1 MLDTSLRNDGLKR
14 LQEIGVAD
22 LIVGIPTFRN
32 AATIAPLI
40 KTAVEGMQ
48 VHFPRLRCIIAIAD
62 GMSNDGTLDVAA
74 TVPMAPNVRRIVTL
88 YQGTQGRGSAVRAIL
103 EIAQR
108 AGVKACILLDAT
120 SSSLVPDWIKKFATP
135 VLQNEFDFVLPAYS
149 RPLIEGAV
157 SDLIAYPMTRL
168 LYGIDARQA
177 MPSDVALSGA
187 LAARWYER
195 DVWET
200 DVAREGVDVWMTTV
214 AIQDQARM
222 CQTRLGT
229 KIAGPREFS
238 ATLDPLFE
246 QSVGTLF
253 RLMDIYHRRWIATNK
268 LRSIPFCEN
277 GPMNAS
283 EPERQPRGVT
293 IEMLNEAFVNGARRY
308 RRVWRSVLV
317 PSHLKEILELVNEP
331 RGATHLSKELWARVV
346 FDFAVVYNKGES
358 DPDKVVAALLPLYH
372 ARVSAVLRESGP
384 KANALEKAIRIQAEA
399 FTNQKNY
406 LLQRWERYVPW
417 AADGVR

>member
-1 MLDTSLRNDGLKR
+1 MKS
-14 LQEIGVAD
+14 
-22 LIVGIPTFRN
+22 
-32 AATIAPLI
+32 
-40 KTAVEGMQ
+40 AVEGMQ

-62 GMSNDGTLDVAA
+62 GMSNDGTLDAAA
-74 TVPMAPNVRRIVTL
+74 TVPMAPTVRRIVTV
-88 YQGTQGRGSAVRAIL
+88 YQGPQGRGSAVRAIL

-108 AGVKACILLDAT
+108 ARAKACILLDAT

-149 RPLIEGAV
+149 RPLIESGV

-168 LYGIDARQA
+168 LYGVEARQA

-187 LAARWYER
+187 LAARWSER

-200 DVAREGVDVWMTTV
+200 DIAREGVDIWLATV

-229 KIAGPREFS
+229 KSGPREFS

-253 RLMDIYHRRWIATNK
+253 RLMDVYHRRWMATSK
-268 LRSIPFCEN
+268 LRSIPFCRN

-293 IEMLNEAFVNGARRY
+293 TEMLSEAFVNGARRY
-308 RRVWRSVLV
+308 RRVWRSVVV
-317 PSHLKEILELVNEP
+317 PSHLKEILELANEP
-331 RGATHLSKELWARVV
+331 RGATHFSNELWARVV
-346 FDFAVVYNKGES
+346 FDFAVVYNKGEN
-358 DPDKVVAALLPLYH
+358 DPDKVVAALLPLYY
-372 ARVSAVLRESGP
+372 ARLAAVLRELGP
-384 KANALEKAIRIQAEA
+384 KADALEKAIQTQAEA
-399 FTNQKNY
+399 FTNQKSY